1 MPTGTPSYILI
12 VRIISVLGMSF
23 SLAIGLLALIGGW
36 LLIATLSFVCFIPSL
51 GLLLIVERK
60 WAAQP
65 NYNNPE

>member
-36 LLIATLSFVCFIPSL
+36 LLPAMLSFLCFVPSL

-60 WAAQP
+60 WSEQP
-65 NYNNPE
+65 NYTDNQ